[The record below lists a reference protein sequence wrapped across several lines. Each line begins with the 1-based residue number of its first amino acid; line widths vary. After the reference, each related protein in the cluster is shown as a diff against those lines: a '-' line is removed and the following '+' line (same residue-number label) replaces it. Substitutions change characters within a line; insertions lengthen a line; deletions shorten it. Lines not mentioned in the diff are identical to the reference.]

1 MNKCTSAILFLASVF
16 GFAPSAL
23 AGDLSAMV
31 TAAVE
36 PVSWS
41 IGSSQPAATYKV
53 IVKDESFTATIDR
66 PRLVGSTAVID
77 GLADA
82 KAVYRSA
89 EGVTCTVINLAGT
102 AIECAIPSLPP
113 QDTHEF
119 EVTFVSPTSGL
130 RIAFDWQAVFDQGAP
145 PGGSNSDEGMTPI
158 ALDQPDANKVTS
170 YVPANVEVNF
180 FTGGGVATK
189 DDPWVTI
196 VNVPAGSTTSTAT
209 VNENPQD
216 SSCPAGQITCRSST
230 LTIPGEFPGLLEITL
245 LRDSS
250 TISRNQKIEDA
261 VVYYRKTEL
270 SAFEPVLPC
279 SETNPPESGVP
290 CEDLAQRYAYPSK
303 SSRRAPVPTE
313 LLGDWRFVIYAL
325 DNGRYA
331 N

>member
-1 MNKCTSAILFLASVF
+1 MNKCTSAILLLVSMF
-16 GFAPSAL
+16 GLAPSAL
-23 AGDLSAMV
+23 AGEFSANV

-36 PVSWS
+36 PVSLS
-41 IGSSQPAATYKV
+41 IGASEPAATYKV
-53 IVKDESFTATIDR
+53 IVKNESFTATIDR

-145 PGGSNSDEGMTPI
+145 PGGSNGDEGMTPI

-209 VNENPQD
+209 VSENPQD

-245 LRDSS
+245 LRDAS
-250 TISRNQKIEDA
+250 TISRNEKIEDA
-261 VVYYRKTEL
+261 VVYYRKNEDV
-270 SAFEPVLPC
+270 SFAPVLPC
-279 SETNPPESGVP
+279 SATNPPEQGKP

-313 LLGDWRFVIYAL
+313 LLGDWRFVIYAI